1 MTGIVS
7 RFIFVPPCLCLV
19 MQSFPQR
26 PMPAVDLR
34 MLLVQSQ
41 EALNQTNLS
50 VLLKRNPDAY
60 KQPESL
66 FIALTSFYES

>member
-1 MTGIVS
+1 
-7 RFIFVPPCLCLV
+7 
-19 MQSFPQR
+19 
-26 PMPAVDLR
+26 MPAVDLM

>member
-1 MTGIVS
+1 
-7 RFIFVPPCLCLV
+7 
-19 MQSFPQR
+19 
-26 PMPAVDLR
+26 MPAVDLM
-34 MLLVQSQ
+34 MLLVPLQ

-60 KQPESL
+60 KKPESL